1 MFSIFLLSYTDL
13 QHFNLQLYNNF
24 TFNLQHF
31 VSLFLGVSHI
41 EHIILFFAL
50 SFIQSDQSFVS
61 FVFLYYCYYCHF
73 DSFIFSIVF
82 CYFIF
87 FFMLSYLLICLTL
100 CLSSIVWNLKSLAF
114 FFSYLGKCNVY
125 I

>member
-1 MFSIFLLSYTDL
+1 MFSIFLLNYTDL

-31 VSLFLGVSHI
+31 VSLFLEVSHI
-41 EHIILFFAL
+41 EHIILFFVL

-61 FVFLYYCYYCHF
+61 FVFLYYCHF

-87 FFMLSYLLICLTL
+87 FFHAFLSSYLLNSMSFFHSLEVKV
-100 CLSSIVWNLKSLAF
+100 SSLF
-114 FFSYLGKCNVY
+114 F
-125 I
+125 